1 MAQSGTDGLAMSPAL
16 CGGAVACAALFV
28 PSGVAWAVS
37 SETFQLGL
45 PQVAAALV
53 LGALAYGLAQVRE
66 GQVRAGREALRR
78 ALGAGIKG
86 AGAPAVDA
94 AASLEAAAAALS
106 AELKHQT
113 GLAQGILGGLPM
125 PFLLVDEK
133 ERAVC
138 SNQDCL
144 TMLELDGRPQD
155 YYGQTLAQIFYN
167 DPGRK
172 TAVGR
177 SINGGEVFRNLE
189 VEIKGHKG
197 GVRNVLANVFPLY
210 DSDKR
215 CLGGLCLYLDMT
227 LLKQKEQ
234 VIVQKNGAIERAA
247 QDANA
252 LCQRLR
258 EASRQLSGSIGHTAS
273 GSAVQQSRV
282 TEIGASMQQMSEAV
296 VDVARSAA
304 GASTG
309 ADEARK
315 LAEEGARVVAE
326 VITAIGDVSER
337 TMAMRDRLK
346 ELDGQ
351 VVGIGQILNV
361 ISDIADQTNLLALN
375 AAIEAARAGDAGRG
389 FAVVADEVRK
399 LAEKTMH
406 ATSEVATAIGSVQ
419 DGSRRAAEGMAGA
432 AQAVERST
440 SLADGAGASLREI
453 LRLSEGSADQVR
465 SIATASEEQSAA
477 AEEISRAVGEMRGVS
492 ERIAADMDHAA
503 RAVDDLVQLSG
514 DLEELIQNM
523 QVC

>member
-1 MAQSGTDGLAMSPAL
+1 MAQTGSARVASAPAL
-16 CGGAVACAALFV
+16 CAAAVALLALIA
-28 PSGVAWAVS
+28 PSGADWAFS
-37 SETFQLGL
+37 NTAFKIGL
-45 PQVAAALV
+45 PQVAAALL
-53 LGALAYGLAQVRE
+53 LGGLAFALVYVRE
-66 GQVRAGREALRR
+66 WKTAARLAQLRQALEAREPAAGEDMLGVLETAAQALR
-78 ALGAGIKG
+78 
-86 AGAPAVDA
+86 
-94 AASLEAAAAALS
+94 S
-106 AELKHQT
+106 ELKHQA

-125 PFLLVDEK
+125 PFLLVDEQ

-144 TMLELDGRPQD
+144 NMLELSGKPED

-177 SINGGEVFRNLE
+177 SIKDGEVFRNLE
-189 VEIKGHKG
+189 VEIKGHRG

-234 VIVQKNGAIERAA
+234 VIVQKNTAIERTA
-247 QDANA
+247 QDADA
-252 LCQRLR
+252 LCRRLR
-258 EASRQLSGSIGHTAS
+258 EASARLGASIAQTTS
-273 GSAVQQSRV
+273 GSAAQKSRV
-282 TEIGASMQQMSEAV
+282 AEIGVSMEQMSEAV

-309 ADEARK
+309 AEEARR
-315 LAEEGARVVAE
+315 LADEGARAVTD
-326 VITAIGDVSER
+326 VIAAIGDVSAR
-337 TMAMRDRLK
+337 TSAMRDRLG
-346 ELDGQ
+346 ELDSQ
-351 VVGIGQILNV
+351 VAGIGQILNV

-399 LAEKTMH
+399 LAEKTQR
-406 ATSEVATAIGSVQ
+406 ATSEVGSAIGSVQ
-419 DGSRRAAEGMAGA
+419 EGARRVVEGMSGA

-440 SLADGAGASLREI
+440 ALADGAGGSLREI
-453 LRLSEGSADQVR
+453 LRLSQGSADQVR
-465 SIATASEEQSAA
+465 SIATASEEQSSA
-477 AEEISRAVGEMRGVS
+477 AEEISRSVDEVRGVS
-492 ERIAADMDHAA
+492 EHIAQDMDHAA
-503 RAVDDLVQLSG
+503 LAVEDLTRLFAE
-514 DLEELIQNM
+514 LEELIKKM

>member
-1 MAQSGTDGLAMSPAL
+1 MAQSESSRTAL
-16 CGGAVACAALFV
+16 GPV
-28 PSGVAWAVS
+28 PSGAAMALAALLLPSGLAWLLS
-37 SETFQLGL
+37 SSSFELGL
-45 PQVAAALV
+45 PQIVAALLLGGLSFVLVLARQRQAEAKAAAL
-53 LGALAYGLAQVRE
+53 
-66 GQVRAGREALRR
+66 RA
-78 ALGAGIKG
+78 ALGL
-86 AGAPAVDA
+86 GAPAAGENVHAGLLA
-94 AASLEAAAAALS
+94 AAQSQS
-106 AELKHQT
+106 ADLKHQT

-189 VEIKGHKG
+189 VAIKGHKG

-234 VIVQKNGAIERAA
+234 VIVDKNAAIERAA
-247 QDANA
+247 AQANA
-252 LCQRLR
+252 LCKRLR
-258 EASRQLSGSIGHTAS
+258 DASRQLSGGIGQTAS
-273 GSAVQQSRV
+273 GSAAQQARV
-282 TEIGASMQQMSEAV
+282 AEISTSMDQMSQAV

-304 GASTG
+304 GASSG

-315 LAEEGARVVAE
+315 LAEEGARAVTE
-326 VITAIGDVSER
+326 VIRAIGDVAER
-337 TMAMRDRLK
+337 TSTMRERLT

-351 VVGIGQILNV
+351 VAGIGQILNV

-399 LAEKTMH
+399 LAEKTMT
-406 ATSEVATAIGSVQ
+406 ATSEVGQAINSVQ
-419 DGSRRAAEGMAGA
+419 QGARRAAEGMVGA
-432 AQAVERST
+432 AQAVEKST
-440 SLADGAGASLREI
+440 SLADGAGASLNEI
-453 LRLSEGSADQVR
+453 LRLSQGSADQVR
-465 SIATASEEQSAA
+465 SIAAASEEQSAS

-492 ERIAADMDHAA
+492 ERIAQDMDQAA
-503 RAVDDLVQLSG
+503 AAVDDLLQLSG
-514 DLEELIQNM
+514 DLENLIKNM

>member
-1 MAQSGTDGLAMSPAL
+1 MAQSGTGTLNLSPAL
-16 CGGAVACAALFV
+16 CGVSVACAALLA
-28 PSGVAWAVS
+28 PSGAAWVLS
-37 SETFQLGL
+37 SSTFQLGL
-45 PQVAAALV
+45 PQVAAALL
-53 LGALAYGLAQVRE
+53 LGALAFGLAQVRE
-66 GQVRAGREALRR
+66 GQTRAGFEAVRR
-78 ALGAGIKG
+78 VLGSGGKG
-86 AGAPAVDA
+86 PGAPAADA
-94 AASLEAAAAALS
+94 AALEAVAAALS

-138 SNQDCL
+138 SNIDCL
-144 TMLELDGRPQD
+144 KMLELDGRPED

-234 VIVQKNGAIERAA
+234 VIVEKNDAIERAA
-247 QDANA
+247 QNANA

-258 EASRQLSGSIGHTAS
+258 DASRQLSGSIGQTAT
-273 GSAVQQSRV
+273 GSAAQQSRV
-282 TEIGASMQQMSEAV
+282 TEIGASMEQMSEAV

-304 GASTG
+304 SASSG

-315 LAEEGARVVAE
+315 LAEEGARVVSE
-326 VITAIGDVSER
+326 VVSAIGDVSER
-337 TMAMRDRLK
+337 TAAMHARLT
-346 ELDGQ
+346 ELDKQ
-351 VVGIGQILNV
+351 VAGIGQILNV

-399 LAEKTMH
+399 LAEKTQH
-406 ATSEVATAIGSVQ
+406 ATSEVATA
-419 DGSRRAAEGMAGA
+419 
-432 AQAVERST
+432 
-440 SLADGAGASLREI
+440 
-453 LRLSEGSADQVR
+453 SAPCR
-465 SIATASEEQSAA
+465 K
-477 AEEISRAVGEMRGVS
+477 
-492 ERIAADMDHAA
+492 A
-503 RAVDDLVQLSG
+503 RAGLPRAWRVRRRPWSG
-514 DLEELIQNM
+514 APPWPTARARA
-523 QVC
+523 CGRFCA